1 MKIFKKEKEIG
12 MRIGKY
18 ERLKIWRKRKK
29 LRIKRKFL
37 VEKIG
42 RVVNINKVL
51 EDFEMGIVLEEIGK
65 RKMMGEKI
73 VLKKKKV
80 KGFWEGKEIRDYEN
94 NNRKEREIGRVKIG
108 IFIDVMNEMENS
120 VKC

>member
-65 RKMMGEKI
+65 RKIMGEKI